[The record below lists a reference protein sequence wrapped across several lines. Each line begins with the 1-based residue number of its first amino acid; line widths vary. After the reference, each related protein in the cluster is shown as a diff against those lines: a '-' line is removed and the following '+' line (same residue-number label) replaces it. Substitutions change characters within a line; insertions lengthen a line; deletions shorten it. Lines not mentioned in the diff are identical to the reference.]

1 MSVDLSALELEQEEA
16 ARKESKK
23 QLLIDIGLKRANMH
37 SHKSIVKGAPP
48 SKRMIHY
55 NALNVE
61 ILRKNHTN
69 SNRVRMTKYT
79 LLSWA
84 PLSLFNQFKRISN
97 IYFMVISILTFMPFS
112 PKDPASMIGT
122 FAMVLFFTMLKDA
135 YEDIKRYN

>member
-1 MSVDLSALELEQEEA
+1 MIYFNASNEEA
-16 ARKESKK
+16 
-23 QLLIDIGLKRANMH
+23 
-37 SHKSIVKGAPP
+37 
-48 SKRMIHY
+48 
-55 NALNVE
+55 
-61 ILRKNHTN
+61 LRKNLPN

-97 IYFMVISILTFMPFS
+97 IYFLVISILTFMPFS

-135 YEDIKRYN
+135 YEDIKRYKQQTEVNKKISRVLKSQPRNGRQPEDLFREVFWEQI

>member
-23 QLLIDIGLKRANMH
+23 VLLIDLGLKRANMN

-61 ILRKNHTN
+61 ILRKNHAN

-97 IYFMVISILTFMPFS
+97 IYFLVISILTFMPFS

>member
-1 MSVDLSALELEQEEA
+1 MNSHMS
-16 ARKESKK
+16 
-23 QLLIDIGLKRANMH
+23 II
-37 SHKSIVKGAPP
+37 KGAPP

-55 NALNVE
+55 NALNLE
-61 ILRKNHTN
+61 ILRKNNPN

-97 IYFMVISILTFMPFS
+97 IYFLVISILTFMPFS